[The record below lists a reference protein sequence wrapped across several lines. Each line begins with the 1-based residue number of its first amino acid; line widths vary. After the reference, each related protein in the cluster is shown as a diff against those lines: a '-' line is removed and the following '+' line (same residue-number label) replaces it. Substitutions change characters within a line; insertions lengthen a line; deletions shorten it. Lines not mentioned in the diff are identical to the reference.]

1 MELTEVIR
9 ILNKSWPFFETL
21 VVELAYRTG
30 CQVKDDNNNTTLT
43 RVTGYVFQKGPNEHI

>member
-1 MELTEVIR
+1 MEWTEVIR
-9 ILNKSWPFFETL
+9 ILNKSWPIFETL

-43 RVTGYVFQKGPNEHI
+43 RVTGFVFQKGPNDQI